1 MGTVVGAVIESLL
14 IGLGFFYKA
23 LWPILLGVLI
33 TAAVETLVDQDKMA
47 RVLGGRDL
55 VTTGKATVAG
65 AASSACTF
73 GAVTITHTLFKKGA
87 SSESSFAFAFAS
99 TNLVFELGILIYV
112 LLGPAF
118 LAAELLGGF
127 LLIAIMYLL
136 VRLTLPE
143 KAFEEARQRLR
154 REEGEGDSGPMAF
167 SKRVSSRGDWR
178 SQLASREGWYRIAKN
193 YFHTIGRIYKTVVW
207 GFLLAGLI
215 VGLVPDSFWR
225 SLFLE
230 PSSFLGVAEN
240 ATLGVLAGVLSFI
253 GSIGNVPFAA
263 ALWASGVSFAGV
275 IALIYADL
283 ITIPVLQL
291 WKKFLGWKAMLYV
304 FAVFF
309 VTMLASAVAMEY
321 LFAAFGWIPERIG
334 SQDIKSFLAVKLD
347 FTLVMTIVMLALTA
361 VLYWIVRVVGDRENA
376 EESG

>member
-1 MGTVVGAVIESLL
+1 VDAVVSAVTESLL

-23 LWPILLGVLI
+23 LWPILLGGLI
-33 TAAVETLVDQDKMA
+33 TAGVETLVNQDKMA
-47 RVLGGRDL
+47 RILGGRDL

-65 AASSACTF
+65 AVSSACTF

-87 SSESSFAFAFAS
+87 SSESSFAFSFAS

-154 REEGEGDSGPMAF
+154 REEGDSDSGPMAF
-167 SKRVSSRGDWR
+167 NRQVSSGGDWR
-178 SQLASREGWYRIAKN
+178 SQLTSREGWYRIALN
-193 YFHTIGRIYKTVVW
+193 YFHTIGRIYKTVIW
-207 GFLLAGLI
+207 GFLLAGFI
-215 VGLVPDSFWR
+215 VGLVPTSAWR
-225 SLFLE
+225 FLFLE
-230 PSSFLGVAEN
+230 PSSFLGVVEN

-283 ITIPVLQL
+283 ITVPVLQL

-321 LFAAFGWIPERIG
+321 LFAAFGWIPERIS

-347 FTLVMTIVMLALTA
+347 FTLIMTIVMLAGTA
-361 VLYWIVRVVGDRENA
+361 ALYWLMRTETRGGVGKA
-376 EESG
+376 G